1 MSGSVPDIQP
11 APAGKLGET
20 ATIRPALKFTK
31 KDAQL
36 PFTAMALL
44 DVCALAVNDLD
55 ADGSAE
61 HTRRYAS
68 SISTAINHALDVF
81 VDFHEKLDRLGRL
94 EVSE

>member
-1 MSGSVPDIQP
+1 MSGSVPNVKP
-11 APAGKLGET
+11 AQTDKLRG
-20 ATIRPALKFTK
+20 ATVMRPTPKFTK
-31 KDAQL
+31 EDVQL

-44 DVCALAVNDLD
+44 DVCALAMNDLD

-68 SISTAINHALDVF
+68 SISAVIKHALDTL

>member
-1 MSGSVPDIQP
+1 MSGSVPDVQ
-11 APAGKLGET
+11 AVQNDKLNEK
-20 ATIRPALKFTK
+20 AAMRPALKFTK